1 MSVDTFLDTNVL
13 VYALTQDDKRSL
25 KAQSLL
31 QEGGTISVQV
41 LNEFTNVALR
51 KLKRPWPE
59 ITLALV
65 TLRILF
71 PDPLAITADTHR
83 TAVTIAQDEGFSLY
97 DALIIASALEATCT
111 TLLSE
116 DMQNGRMI
124 RNCLTIRNPFIGP

>member
-1 MSVDTFLDTNVL
+1 MSADTFLDTNVL
-13 VYALTQDDKRSL
+13 LYALTQDDKRSL
-25 KAQSLL
+25 RAQSLL

-51 KLKRPWPE
+51 KLQRPWPE

-116 DMQNGRMI
+116 DMQNGRTI

>member
-1 MSVDTFLDTNVL
+1 MSADTFLDTNVL
-13 VYALTQDDKRSL
+13 LYALTQDDKRSL
-25 KAQSLL
+25 RAQSLL

-51 KLKRPWPE
+51 KLQRPWPE

-71 PDPLAITADTHR
+71 PAPLAITADTHR
-83 TAVTIAQDEGFSLY
+83 AAVTIAQDEGFSLY